1 MRCGASRFSF
11 LGFAKDRNKS
21 LDFCAVRHVTTFQ
34 MPQPKQSR
42 AKETVSLVLDAARRA
57 MKRAGESAVR
67 VQDISIET
75 GVSIGSIYHHF
86 GDREGLIRAAYVGQ
100 FGEVVKAD
108 IERLRAWSVMVE
120 STDDLRAKYGEMLAF
135 LEKHFELM
143 PLAERAAIV
152 GSALGRQDLRDAIA
166 EAHTRLTDG
175 LTEVMHNLSRA
186 GVLKSHLVPRAAA
199 QVILGLLHGRV
210 LAELD
215 NDTSTTSEDWN
226 KAALSALSGLVRR

>member
-1 MRCGASRFSF
+1 M
-11 LGFAKDRNKS
+11 
-21 LDFCAVRHVTTFQ
+21 TTFQ
-34 MPQPKQSR
+34 LPQPKQSR
-42 AKETVSLVLDAARRA
+42 AKETVSLVIDAARRA

-67 VQDISIET
+67 VQEISSET

-100 FGEVVKAD
+100 FSEAVKAD
-108 IERLRAWSVMVE
+108 VERLRTWSVKIH
-120 STDDLRAKYGEMLAF
+120 STDDLRAHYDEMLSF
-135 LEKHFELM
+135 LAKHFELM

-152 GSALGRQDLRDAIA
+152 GSALGRKDLREAIA

-175 LTEVMHNLSRA
+175 LTEVMQNLAKA
-186 GVLKSHLVPRAAA
+186 GVLKPHLVPRAAA

-215 NDTSTTSEDWN
+215 NDTSTSDEDWN
-226 KAALSALSGLVRR
+226 KAALSAFSGLVRS

>member
-1 MRCGASRFSF
+1 
-11 LGFAKDRNKS
+11 
-21 LDFCAVRHVTTFQ
+21 
-34 MPQPKQSR
+34 MPKPKQTR
-42 AKETVSLVLDAARRA
+42 AKETVSLVIDSARRA

-67 VQDISIET
+67 VQEISMET

-100 FGEVVKAD
+100 FGEAVTAD
-108 IERLRAWSVMVE
+108 IERLKSWSVAVK
-120 STDDLRAKYGEMLAF
+120 STEDLRVHYDEMLAF
-135 LEKHFELM
+135 LAKHFEIM

-152 GSALGRQDLRDAIA
+152 GSALGRKDLRDAIA

-175 LTEVMHNLSRA
+175 LTEVMQNLSAA
-186 GVLKSHLVPRAAA
+186 GVLKPHLVPRAAA

-215 NDTSTTSEDWN
+215 NDQTSSAEDWN
-226 KAALSALSGLVRR
+226 KAALSAFSGLVRS

>member
-1 MRCGASRFSF
+1 
-11 LGFAKDRNKS
+11 
-21 LDFCAVRHVTTFQ
+21 

-42 AKETVSLVLDAARRA
+42 AKETVSLVIDAARRA
-57 MKRAGESAVR
+57 MKQAGESAVR
-67 VQDISIET
+67 VQEISMET

-100 FGEVVKAD
+100 FSEAVKGD
-108 IERLRAWSVMVE
+108 VDRLRAWSVKIQ
-120 STDDLRAKYGEMLAF
+120 SAADLRAHYDEMLSF
-135 LEKHFELM
+135 LAKHFELM

-152 GSALGRQDLRDAIA
+152 GSALSRKDLRDAIA
-166 EAHTRLTDG
+166 EAHTRLSDG
-175 LTEVMHNLSRA
+175 LTEVMQNLA
-186 GVLKSHLVPRAAA
+186 KVGVLKQHLVPRAAA

-226 KAALSALSGLVRR
+226 KAALSAFSGLVRS

>member
-1 MRCGASRFSF
+1 
-11 LGFAKDRNKS
+11 
-21 LDFCAVRHVTTFQ
+21 

-42 AKETVSLVLDAARRA
+42 AKETVSLVVDSARRA
-57 MKRAGESAVR
+57 MNRAGESAVR
-67 VQDISIET
+67 VQEISMET

-100 FGEVVKAD
+100 FSEIVKAD
-108 IERLRAWSVMVE
+108 IERLKSWSIAINNAQ
-120 STDDLRAKYGEMLAF
+120 DLRAHYDEMLAF
-135 LEKHFELM
+135 LAKHFEIM

-152 GSALGRQDLRDAIA
+152 GSALGRKDLRDAIA

-175 LTEVMHNLSRA
+175 LTEVMHNLSQA
-186 GVLKSHLVPRAAA
+186 GVLKAHLVPRAAA

-215 NDTSTTSEDWN
+215 NDQTTSAEDWN
-226 KAALSALSGLVRR
+226 KAALSALSGLVRS

>member
-1 MRCGASRFSF
+1 M
-11 LGFAKDRNKS
+11 
-21 LDFCAVRHVTTFQ
+21 TTFQ
-34 MPQPKQSR
+34 MPQPKQGR
-42 AKETVSLVLDAARRA
+42 AKETVSLVIESARRA

-67 VQDISIET
+67 VQEISMET

-100 FGEVVKAD
+100 FGEIVKAD
-108 IERLRAWSVMVE
+108 IERLKSWSIAIN
-120 STDDLRAKYGEMLAF
+120 STEDLRAHYDEMLAF
-135 LEKHFELM
+135 LAKHFEIM

-152 GSALGRQDLRDAIA
+152 GSALGRKDLRDAIA

-175 LTEVMHNLSRA
+175 LTEVMQNLSQA
-186 GVLKSHLVPRAAA
+186 GVLKAHLVPRAAA

-215 NDTSTTSEDWN
+215 NDQTTSAEDWN
-226 KAALSALSGLVRR
+226 KAALSAFSGLVRS